1 MYLNM
6 VCYYLIDVF
15 TAEFAENAENK
26 RILVMPLGILPLRAL
41 RSRAQRAVNLC
52 LNNNDLIIKN
62 A

>member
-1 MYLNM
+1 M

-41 RSRAQRAVNLC
+41 RSRAQPRGAGCKLGR
-52 LNNNDLIIKN
+52 
-62 A
+62 